1 MKELV
6 EVIAKSLVDYPDE
19 VQVTE
24 TENDKAVVLEL
35 KVAQSDM
42 GKVIG
47 KQGRIAKA
55 IRTVVKAAASQTH
68 GIRGEVKVFPMTDD
82 VSRFKNMK
90 ELILD
95 TGKEQIV
102 LEVTS
107 ARPQKNLVI
116 LKFKGID
123 NINDVEKYKGCGLFV
138 TKENRVKCK
147 KDEYF
152 IADLIGLRAIDEE
165 GEAFGTIS
173 DVIQTGAN
181 DVYVVTTKQGEEV
194 MIPAI
199 KDCILEVS
207 VEEQDGQAGYVRIH
221 LLPGLLD
228 LNNNRK

>member
-1 MKELV
+1 MTEL
-6 EVIAKSLVDYPDE
+6 Y
-19 VQVTE
+19 QV
-24 TENDKAVVLEL
+24 
-35 KVAQSDM
+35 
-42 GKVIG
+42 G
-47 KQGRIAKA
+47 A
-55 IRTVVKAAASQTH
+55 ITQTH

-107 ARPQKNLVI
+107 ARPQKNLLI

-152 IADLIGLRAIDEE
+152 IADLIGLHAIDEE

>member
-1 MKELV
+1 MNQKALKTLEF
-6 EVIAKSLVDYPDE
+6 
-19 VQVTE
+19 
-24 TENDKAVVLEL
+24 DKIIHILTAH
-35 KVAQSDM
+35 
-42 GKVIG
+42 
-47 KQGRIAKA
+47 
-55 IRTVVKAAASQTH
+55 AASE
-68 GIRGEVKVFPMTDD
+68 GA
-82 VSRFKNMK
+82 K
-90 ELILD
+90 EMCR
-95 TGKEQIV
+95 K
-102 LEVTS
+102 
-107 ARPQKNLVI
+107 LVPY
-116 LKFKGID
+116 D

-228 LNNNRK
+228 LNNNHK

>member
-1 MKELV
+1 MGSLGLFYSINEKEWRIITEL
-6 EVIAKSLVDYPDE
+6 Y
-19 VQVTE
+19 QV
-24 TENDKAVVLEL
+24 
-35 KVAQSDM
+35 
-42 GKVIG
+42 G
-47 KQGRIAKA
+47 A
-55 IRTVVKAAASQTH
+55 ITQTH

-82 VSRFKNMK
+82 VSRFNNMK

-181 DVYVVTTKQGEEV
+181 DVYVVTAKQGEEV

>member
-1 MKELV
+1 MGSLGLFYSINEKEWRIMTEL
-6 EVIAKSLVDYPDE
+6 Y
-19 VQVTE
+19 QV
-24 TENDKAVVLEL
+24 
-35 KVAQSDM
+35 
-42 GKVIG
+42 G
-47 KQGRIAKA
+47 A
-55 IRTVVKAAASQTH
+55 ITQTH

-199 KDCILEVS
+199 KDWILEVS

>member
-1 MKELV
+1 MGSLGLFYSINEKEWRIMTEL
-6 EVIAKSLVDYPDE
+6 Y
-19 VQVTE
+19 QV
-24 TENDKAVVLEL
+24 
-35 KVAQSDM
+35 
-42 GKVIG
+42 G
-47 KQGRIAKA
+47 A
-55 IRTVVKAAASQTH
+55 ITQTH

-123 NINDVEKYKGCGLFV
+123 NINDVEKYKGCGVFV

>member
-1 MKELV
+1 MGSLGLFYSINEKEWRILT
-6 EVIAKSLVDYPDE
+6 ELY
-19 VQVTE
+19 QV
-24 TENDKAVVLEL
+24 
-35 KVAQSDM
+35 
-42 GKVIG
+42 G
-47 KQGRIAKA
+47 A
-55 IRTVVKAAASQTH
+55 ITQTH

>member
-1 MKELV
+1 MTEL
-6 EVIAKSLVDYPDE
+6 Y
-19 VQVTE
+19 QV
-24 TENDKAVVLEL
+24 
-35 KVAQSDM
+35 
-42 GKVIG
+42 G
-47 KQGRIAKA
+47 A
-55 IRTVVKAAASQTH
+55 ITQTH

-107 ARPQKNLVI
+107 ARPQKNLVL

-228 LNNNRK
+228 LNNNRKLFRLTICLPLAGAKYIPLLTSCRMDRQAMSEYICCRDY

>member
-1 MKELV
+1 MGSLGLFYSINEKEWRIMTEL
-6 EVIAKSLVDYPDE
+6 Y
-19 VQVTE
+19 QV
-24 TENDKAVVLEL
+24 
-35 KVAQSDM
+35 
-42 GKVIG
+42 G
-47 KQGRIAKA
+47 A
-55 IRTVVKAAASQTH
+55 ITQTH

-123 NINDVEKYKGCGLFV
+123 NINDMEKYKGCGLFV

-181 DVYVVTTKQGEEV
+181 DVYVITTKQGEEV

>member
-1 MKELV
+1 MGSLGLFYSINEKEWRIMTEL
-6 EVIAKSLVDYPDE
+6 Y
-19 VQVTE
+19 QV
-24 TENDKAVVLEL
+24 
-35 KVAQSDM
+35 
-42 GKVIG
+42 G
-47 KQGRIAKA
+47 A
-55 IRTVVKAAASQTH
+55 ITQTH

-90 ELILD
+90 EQILD

>member
-1 MKELV
+1 MGSLGLFYSINEKEWRIMTEL
-6 EVIAKSLVDYPDE
+6 Y
-19 VQVTE
+19 QV
-24 TENDKAVVLEL
+24 
-35 KVAQSDM
+35 
-42 GKVIG
+42 G
-47 KQGRIAKA
+47 A
-55 IRTVVKAAASQTH
+55 ITQTH

-107 ARPQKNLVI
+107 ARQQKNLVI

-181 DVYVVTTKQGEEV
+181 DVYVITTKQGEEV

>member
-1 MKELV
+1 MTEL
-6 EVIAKSLVDYPDE
+6 Y
-19 VQVTE
+19 QV
-24 TENDKAVVLEL
+24 
-35 KVAQSDM
+35 
-42 GKVIG
+42 G
-47 KQGRIAKA
+47 A
-55 IRTVVKAAASQTH
+55 ITQTH

-165 GEAFGTIS
+165 GEAFGNIS

>member
-1 MKELV
+1 M
-6 EVIAKSLVDYPDE
+6 
-19 VQVTE
+19 Q
-24 TENDKAVVLEL
+24 
-35 KVAQSDM
+35 
-42 GKVIG
+42 
-47 KQGRIAKA
+47 
-55 IRTVVKAAASQTH
+55 
-68 GIRGEVKVFPMTDD
+68 
-82 VSRFKNMK
+82 
-90 ELILD
+90 
-95 TGKEQIV
+95 
-102 LEVTS
+102 
-107 ARPQKNLVI
+107 
-116 LKFKGID
+116 
-123 NINDVEKYKGCGLFV
+123 
-138 TKENRVKCK
+138 

-152 IADLIGLRAIDEE
+152 IADLIGLHAIDEE